1 MGTSQSHSLKTTPQ
15 WSAAKKA
22 MTSVIK
28 DHGNPQKQSRL
39 MTAFGTAVGDGL
51 YRRGNRGGRGSC
63 GEEGS
68 RDMRNVV

>member
-28 DHGNPQKQSRL
+28 DQGNSQKHAKL
-39 MTAFGTAVGDGL
+39 MATFGVAVSDSL
-51 YRRGNRGGRGSC
+51 YRGGGNNH
-63 GEEGS
+63 S
-68 RDMRNVV
+68 R

>member
-28 DHGNPQKQSRL
+28 DHGNAQKQSRL
-39 MTAFGTAVGDGL
+39 MTAFGTAVGDG
-51 YRRGNRGGRGSC
+51 
-63 GEEGS
+63 
-68 RDMRNVV
+68 

>member
-28 DHGNPQKQSRL
+28 DRIMATHKS
-39 MTAFGTAVGDGL
+39 
-51 YRRGNRGGRGSC
+51 NR
-63 GEEGS
+63 
-68 RDMRNVV
+68 D